1 MPRFP
6 AAPRL
11 TSPAPKRVPR
21 RGWGTPQQLD
31 RHYNARAAIPDHPE
45 IFARWRAN
53 SSTVRS
59 DLRYEPD
66 YNYGPSPAESLDLY
80 PASRRN
86 APLLVFI
93 HGGYW
98 RSLDKQDFSF
108 LAPAF
113 VQAGVAVAMPNYGLA
128 PATSIA
134 DMVRQMLRAMEW
146 LYRSL
151 PQLDIDARRIV
162 VAGHSAG
169 AHLAAMMLAAD
180 WPLWAPDLPRDLLCG
195 AVCIS
200 GIYDLRPLV
209 GAPFLQDDL
218 QLDDEAAQFVSP
230 VGYRPRLSTPLIT
243 AVGGAESTEFLRQ
256 NRLIR
261 EAWPHCFRR
270 DLPLPGRHH
279 LASVEA
285 LGDPSHP
292 LFHATLRLLGKTP

>member
-1 MPRFP
+1 MQRHRAHKIP
-6 AAPRL
+6 APRRA
-11 TSPAPKRVPR
+11 SP
-21 RGWGTPQQLD
+21 WGTPEQLN
-31 RHYNARAAIPDHPE
+31 REYNARAAIPDHPE
-45 IFARWRAN
+45 IFARWRADSQAARN
-53 SSTVRS
+53 A
-59 DLRYEPD
+59 LRYEAD
-66 YNYGPSPAESLDLY
+66 YHYGPSPAEALDLF
-80 PASRRN
+80 PAATRN

-128 PATSIA
+128 PATSIE
-134 DMVRQMLRAMEW
+134 DMVRQTLRALAW
-146 LYRSL
+146 LYRAL
-151 PQLDIDARRIV
+151 PQLGIDPRRIV

-195 AVCIS
+195 AVCVS

-209 GAPFLQDDL
+209 SAPFLQDDL
-218 QLDDEAAQFVSP
+218 TLDDATAQLVSP
-230 VGYRPRLSTPLIT
+230 VSYRPNVSIPLIT
-243 AVGGAESTEFLRQ
+243 AVGGAESAEFQRQ

-261 EAWPHCFRR
+261 DAWPHCFRD

-285 LGDPSHP
+285 LGDSGHP